1 MNKEDLKGK
10 ISKAS
15 YIVTQ
20 EHGTEAPFSPVN
32 FWIQK
37 RKVFLLVFVVA
48 MSFFPQI
55 QNMIPELDGQAFGMF
70 LIKIL
75 LVKKLTKVMG

>member
-10 ISKAS
+10 ISEAS

-20 EHGTEAPFSPVN
+20 SMELKHLFLAN

-48 MSFFPQI
+48 TSFFPQI
-55 QNMIPELDGQAFGMF
+55 QNMIPELDGQAFGKF
-70 LIKIL
+70 LMKIL
-75 LVKKLTKVMG
+75 LVKKLIKVMG

>member
-20 EHGTEAPFSPVN
+20 EHGTEAPFLAN

-37 RKVFLLVFVVA
+37 RKVFLLVFVAVT
-48 MSFFPQI
+48 SFFPQI
-55 QNMIPELDGQAFGMF
+55 QNMILERDGQAFGMF
-70 LIKIL
+70 LMKIL
-75 LVKKLTKVMG
+75 LVKKLIKVME